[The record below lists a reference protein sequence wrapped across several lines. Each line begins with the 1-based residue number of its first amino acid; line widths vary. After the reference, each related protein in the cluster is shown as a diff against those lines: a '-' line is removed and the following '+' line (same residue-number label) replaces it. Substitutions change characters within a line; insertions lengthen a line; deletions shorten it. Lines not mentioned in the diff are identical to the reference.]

1 MYTPMN
7 SKHFTKHVDAS
18 GAHYWVLSTCVAP
31 IQQGFYFVNSGYS
44 DDGRYLW
51 FYCAF
56 PPAEGHCVG
65 VVDFLT
71 DEVRYFPETRGS
83 GWMVDGRTGDLYW
96 ACTEGIYVRSP
107 HPQDKARKIADLPKA
122 ARIAKPSEAGTHL
135 TFTPD
140 HQEILTDIQTAQGS
154 FIGTFRIQDG
164 SYTLWYR
171 TQRGTPYN
179 HAQICPTN
187 GDLCMCAHEY
197 SYNSLTG
204 QNDPPPLTE
213 DGIYPRLQLIHRD
226 GQREMRIPYANSAT
240 HEWWNTNGSAIYYCS
255 SNSIVRDRLGEH
267 TAEVV
272 CHIPIEGGN
281 GTWHAHCTKDEKYFV
296 VDGSYSYEGLS
307 WWRGCPSVVRFW
319 NDTSKRLI
327 PVLTCNPVVE
337 GWTPEHPSIY
347 HIDPHPRFVLDDRLV
362 TFTTTVCGRV
372 DLAVAET
379 AELIELSK

>member
-1 MYTPMN
+1 M
-7 SKHFTKHVDAS
+7 
-18 GAHYWVLSTCVAP
+18 
-31 IQQGFYFVNSGYS
+31 
-44 DDGRYLW
+44 
-51 FYCAF
+51 
-56 PPAEGHCVG
+56 
-65 VVDFLT
+65 DFLT

-107 HPQDKARKIADLPKA
+107 HPQDKARKITDLPKA

-179 HAQICPTN
+179 HAQISPTN
-187 GDLCMCAHEY
+187 GDLCICAHEY
-197 SYNSLTG
+197 SYTSLTG
-204 QNDPPPLTE
+204 QNDPPPMTE

-226 GQREMRIPYANSAT
+226 GQREMRIPYANSST

-267 TAEVV
+267 IAEVV

-296 VDGSYSYEGLS
+296 VDGSYPYEGLS
-307 WWRGCPSVVRFW
+307 WWRGCPSVARFW